1 MPPSDGGRTGSRATL
16 GLGGNVGDP
25 RRAMEEALKTLD
37 ADPSIEV
44 EAVSR
49 LYRTPPWGPVAQ
61 DWFLNCC
68 AVVRTTM
75 EPLHLLEKC
84 KDIEQTL
91 KRQRIVR
98 WGPRTIDIDILTFDD
113 LSLENERLTIPHPC
127 MHDRGFVLIPLSE
140 IAGDVQV
147 RGRTVSDWSQ
157 DCDREGIEVAGES
170 GDWWR
175 SS

>member
-1 MPPSDGGRTGSRATL
+1 MDGDRSGSRATL

-25 RRAMEEALKTLD
+25 RRSMAEALKTLD

-61 DWFLNCC
+61 DWFLNSC
-68 AVVRTTM
+68 AVVRTTI
-75 EPLHLLEKC
+75 EPLQLLEKC
-84 KDIEQTL
+84 KDIEQAL

-113 LSLENERLTIPHPC
+113 LSLENERLTIPHPR
-127 MHDRGFVLIPLSE
+127 MQDRGFVLLPLSE

-157 DCDREGIEVAGES
+157 KCDKEGIEVASEN

-175 SS
+175 GS

>member
-1 MPPSDGGRTGSRATL
+1 MPSNDGNRSGSRVTL

-25 RRAMEEALKTLD
+25 RQAMAEALKALD
-37 ADPSIEV
+37 ADPLIEV

-61 DWFLNCC
+61 DWFLNAC
-68 AVVRTTM
+68 ALVRTTM
-75 EPLHLLEKC
+75 QPLQLLEKC
-84 KDIEQTL
+84 KGIEQML

-113 LSLENERLTIPHPC
+113 LSLEDERLTIPHPR
-127 MHDRGFVLIPLSE
+127 MHDRGFVLLPLAE
-140 IAGDVQV
+140 IAGDVRV
-147 RGRTVSDWSQ
+147 RGRAVSDWLP
-157 DCDREGIEVAGES
+157 DCNKEGIETASEN